1 MNFHAIIRRILGD
14 GSADTKYLKKLL
26 LEDNRAMESH
36 ELAIFFDLKEA
47 SRRKYDAEAWET
59 FMRHSDPEM
68 LKNSKLFHGEVSG
81 LLPGTGR
88 MFCIAIR
95 TKDPM
100 VIRYLKDV
108 FASSDDKRLA
118 PPHDRIRESD
128 VVHKYELKHRGQVD
142 SKGRLETEKWSRVDH
157 DLCLATGWPY
167 APDTYPKHISNELV
181 DELEKMQ
188 EPGLRSPVARGSSA
202 GLKSVP
208 GAKSSGGTGIALPRM
223 VATGVVAAIAVGLLL
238 FGWLTKDKVINY
250 VRERRENLSTK
261 LEMGSEAY
269 GKLKEGFALAG
280 IAKIPHDLNLAELN
294 EKLADRAYYVLQHKD
309 ESIFDVWM
317 DCMVWFAANEKR
329 DPLPQTTVQAFI
341 KINMRSLDGS
351 PLWTCQSKGVRNS
364 PGTEKENPNL
374 RRHALRAAIDGIDF
388 SCLPDGK
395 SVKSFQANND
405 FPGLSKHV
413 EYLLAQHED
422 NTAVA
427 SARASTEGKTAAS
440 ARAGRRARRATTAS
454 RTSEKNVDPR
464 RAQLEAKLCGYIQ
477 DKWIMTNYVH
487 LKNGKKL
494 TALILEEKGATLGLR
509 LKGGKTNIA
518 RNRIE
523 KIEHFGRE
531 QFAEN
536 INKLLEP
543 LKKDFQHE
551 WEYSLCEKFVDEL
564 TEKCIVYGPPFPGA
578 CLLSIQPGKKTGD
591 LKAVVKTAKTRKVL
605 GKGDDISGFKVI
617 GIDAE
622 TNSVLVRMGEK
633 GDILRIWPKT
643 GT

>member
-1 MNFHAIIRRILGD
+1 
-14 GSADTKYLKKLL
+14 
-26 LEDNRAMESH
+26 MESH

-59 FMRHSDPEM
+59 FMRYSDPEM
-68 LKNSKLFHGEVSG
+68 LKNSKLFQGEVSG

-95 TKDPM
+95 TKDPI
-100 VIRYLKDV
+100 VIQYLKDV

-118 PPHDRIRESD
+118 PPHDRIRESN

-167 APDTYPKHISNELV
+167 APHTYPKHISNELV

-238 FGWLTKDKVINY
+238 FGWLTKDMVVNY

-261 LEMGSEAY
+261 LGMGSEAY

-280 IAKIPHDLNLAELN
+280 IAKVPHDLNLAELN
-294 EKLADRAYYVLQHKD
+294 EKLADRAYYVLHHKD
-309 ESIFDVWM
+309 ESMFDVWV
-317 DCMVWFAANEKR
+317 DCMVWFAASEKR
-329 DPLPQTTVQAFI
+329 DPLPQTTVQSFI
-341 KINMRSLDGS
+341 KVTMRSLDGS
-351 PLWTCQSKGVRNS
+351 PLWTCQSKGVRSS
-364 PGTEKENPNL
+364 PGTEKENPDL
-374 RRHALRAAIDGIDF
+374 RRHALRAAIDNIDF

-405 FPGLSKHV
+405 FPGLRKHV

-422 NTAVA
+422 TSAVA
-427 SARASTEGKTAAS
+427 SARASTEGKTAVP
-440 ARAGRRARRATTAS
+440 GRRAKRAIAAS
-454 RTSEKNVDPR
+454 RTSGKNVDPR
-464 RAQLEAKLCGYIQ
+464 RAQLEADLCDYIQ
-477 DKWIMTNYVH
+477 DKWIMANYVH

-523 KIEHFGRE
+523 RIEHFGRE

-551 WEYSLCEKFVDEL
+551 WEYRLCEKFVDGLAE
-564 TEKCIVYGPPFPGA
+564 ECVVYGPPFPGA
-578 CLLSIQPGKKTGD
+578 CLLSIKPGKKTSGRKAIVKMANDRIILENGD
-591 LKAVVKTAKTRKVL
+591 KIA
-605 GKGDDISGFKVI
+605 GFTVI
-617 GIDAE
+617 GID
-622 TNSVLVRMGEK
+622 TKTVLLRMGEK
-633 GDILRIWPKT
+633 GDTLRIWPKT